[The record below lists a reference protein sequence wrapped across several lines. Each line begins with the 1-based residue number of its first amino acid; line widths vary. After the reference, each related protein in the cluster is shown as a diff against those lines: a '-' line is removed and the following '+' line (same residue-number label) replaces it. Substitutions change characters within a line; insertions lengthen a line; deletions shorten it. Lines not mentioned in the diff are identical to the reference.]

1 MLSPEMEAALNQQIN
16 EEMYSAYIY
25 LSMAN
30 YFEATGLRGFA
41 SWMRVQ
47 SQEESA
53 HADKFVNYVNDRGGR
68 VLLKA
73 IAEPPADWDS
83 PVAAFEN
90 VAQHESYI
98 TGCINKLSTQA
109 AKEDDHATHNFL
121 EWFVGEQVEEEASA
135 NDALGRLKLADNA
148 PGAMLFLDQEFGSRT
163 FTPPA

>member
-1 MLSPEMEAALNQQIN
+1 MLSPTMEAALNQQIN

-53 HADKFVNYVNDRGGR
+53 HADRFVNYVNDRGGR
-68 VLLKA
+68 VILRA
-73 IAEPPADWDS
+73 IAEPPSDWDS

-90 VAQHESYI
+90 VAKHEAFI
-98 TGCINKLSTQA
+98 TDCINKLSTQA
-109 AKEDDHATHNFL
+109 AEEKDHATHNFL
-121 EWFVGEQVEEEASA
+121 EWFVGEQVEEEANA
-135 NDALGRLKLADNA
+135 NDSLGRLKLADGA
-148 PGAMLFLDQEFGSRT
+148 PGAMLFLDQEFGART